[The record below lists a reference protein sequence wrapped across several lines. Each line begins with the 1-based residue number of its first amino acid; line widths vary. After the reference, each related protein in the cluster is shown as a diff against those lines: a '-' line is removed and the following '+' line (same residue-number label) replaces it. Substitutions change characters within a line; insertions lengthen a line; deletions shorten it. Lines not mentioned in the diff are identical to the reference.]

1 MEVLISVMILAVA
14 MAVLIDSIRGSISTT
29 QLSRE
34 RTKAAYLAQVKM
46 WEMEDLLYWKSDIP
60 GYDSQGTF
68 DNPNADYEWD
78 IDVRSDEDISEHV
91 VTVRVTW
98 EHRRDQK
105 KSYELVTVIPM
116 NRDSDKYLK

>member
-14 MAVLIDSIRGSISTT
+14 MVVLIDSIRGSISTT

-46 WEMEDLLYWKSDIP
+46 WEMEDLLYWKSEGA

-68 DNPNADYEWD
+68 ENPNASYEWD
-78 IDVRSDEDISEHV
+78 IDVQSDEDLSEHV

-98 EHRRDQK
+98 EHRRDLEK
-105 KSYELVTVIPM
+105 NYELVTVVPM
-116 NRDSDKYLK
+116 DRDSEKYLK